1 MNAQLPPGVTGTTL
15 LVWIVLIALIVF
27 RASRPQKISVLR
39 MWVSPV
45 LLMALAGFAIYATE
59 RLHPTPLWE
68 VAIAVIVGLAAGIPI
83 GALRGRHTEV
93 HATEKHGLML
103 MGASWATALLYVG
116 AFALRFA
123 IRLVVPLTSPA
134 GTAVGDG
141 LLAFA
146 IAIVAATYF
155 VVYRKYEVLDHTP
168 TSATAA
174 SPSSRLD

>member
-1 MNAQLPPGVTGTTL
+1 MNAQLPAGVTGTTL
-15 LVWIVLIALIVF
+15 LIWIALITLIVF
-27 RASRPQKISVLR
+27 RASRPQKISVVR
-39 MWVSPV
+39 MWVSPI
-45 LLMALAGFAIYATE
+45 LLMALAGFAMYATE
-59 RLHPTPLWE
+59 RLHPTPLWQ
-68 VAIAVIVGLAAGIPI
+68 VAIAVIAGLAAGIPL

-93 HATEKHGLML
+93 HTTEKHGVMR

-146 IAIVAATYF
+146 IAIIAATYF
-155 VVYRKYEVLDHTP
+155 VVYRKYQMLDHALTG
-168 TSATAA
+168 ATAA
-174 SPSSRLD
+174 SPNSRLD